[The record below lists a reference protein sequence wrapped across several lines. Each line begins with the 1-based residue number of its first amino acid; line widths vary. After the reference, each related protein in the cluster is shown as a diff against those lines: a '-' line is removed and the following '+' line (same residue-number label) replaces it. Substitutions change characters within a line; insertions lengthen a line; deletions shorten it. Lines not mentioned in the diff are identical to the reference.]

1 MANNEDNLK
10 GHGFDERTAEEQREI
25 ARAGGI
31 ASGEARR
38 RKRTLKEIAEMLADE
53 HITMR
58 QPDGTTKDMT
68 YDVALIQTMY
78 RNAITKGDTQAAKF
92 LANILGEEQLAA
104 QQVSLTLEVNP
115 DLAKL
120 MKEDENNNSV

>member
-1 MANNEDNLK
+1 MEQSENLK
-10 GHGFDERTAEEQREI
+10 KGEATQFRTGEEQAET

-53 HITMR
+53 HIAMR

-92 LANILGEEQLAA
+92 IANLLGEEQLAA
-104 QQVSLTLEVNP
+104 QQVTIYNVPQQTADGMQRIEQT
-115 DLAKL
+115 DI
-120 MKEDENNNSV
+120 

>member
-1 MANNEDNLK
+1 MNDDNLK
-10 GHGFDERTAEEQREI
+10 KGIDTQFRTGEQQVET
-25 ARAGGI
+25 ARKGGI

-53 HITMR
+53 HIAMP

-92 LANILGEEQLAA
+92 IANILGEEQLAA

-115 DLAKL
+115 ELAKL

>member
-1 MANNEDNLK
+1 ML
-10 GHGFDERTAEEQREI
+10 FRS
-25 ARAGGI
+25 

-38 RKRTLKEIAEMLADE
+38 RKRTLKEIAEILADE
-53 HITMR
+53 HIAMP

-92 LANILGEEQLAA
+92 IANLLGEEQLAA
-104 QQVSLTLEVNP
+104 QQVTIYNVPQQTADGMQRLEQTY
-115 DLAKL
+115 L
-120 MKEDENNNSV
+120 

>member
-1 MANNEDNLK
+1 MEQSENLK
-10 GHGFDERTAEEQREI
+10 KGIDTQFRTGEQQVET
-25 ARAGGI
+25 ARNGGI

-38 RKRTLKEIAEMLADE
+38 RKRTLKEIAEILADK
-53 HITMR
+53 HIAMP

-92 LANILGEEQLAA
+92 LANLLGEEQLAA
-104 QQVSLTLEVNP
+104 QQVTIYNVPQQTADGMQRLEQT
-115 DLAKL
+115 DI
-120 MKEDENNNSV
+120 

>member
-10 GHGFDERTAEEQREI
+10 GHGFDELTAEKQREI

-53 HITMR
+53 HIAIP
-58 QPDGTTKDMT
+58 QPDGSKETLS
-68 YDVALIQTMY
+68 YDVALVKRQY
-78 RNAITKGDTQAAKF
+78 LKAITKGDTQAAKF
-92 LANILGEEQLAA
+92 LANLLGEEQLAA
-104 QQVSLTLEVNP
+104 QQVTIYNVPQQTADGMQRLEKT
-115 DLAKL
+115 DL
-120 MKEDENNNSV
+120 

>member
-1 MANNEDNLK
+1 MNDDNLK
-10 GHGFDERTAEEQREI
+10 KGIDTQFRTGEQQVET

-53 HITMR
+53 HIAMP

-92 LANILGEEQLAA
+92 LANLLGEEQLAA
-104 QQVSLTLEVNP
+104 QQVTIYNVPQQTADGMQRLEQT
-115 DLAKL
+115 DI
-120 MKEDENNNSV
+120 

>member
-53 HITMR
+53 HIAMP

-92 LANILGEEQLAA
+92 LANLLGEEQLAA
-104 QQVSLTLEVNP
+104 QQVTIYNVPQQTADGMQRIEQT
-115 DLAKL
+115 DL
-120 MKEDENNNSV
+120 

>member
-1 MANNEDNLK
+1 MSNNPENIIPNS
-10 GHGFDERTAEEQREI
+10 ERTPEERRDI

-53 HITMR
+53 HIAMP
-58 QPDGTTKDMT
+58 QPGGTTKDMT

-92 LANILGEEQLAA
+92 IANLLGEEQLAA
-104 QQVSLTLEVNP
+104 QQVTIYNVPQQTADGMQRIEQT
-115 DLAKL
+115 DI
-120 MKEDENNNSV
+120 

>member
-1 MANNEDNLK
+1 MAGADNLI
-10 GHGFDERTAEEQREI
+10 GHGFDERSADEARESG
-25 ARAGGI
+25 RKGGI

-53 HITMR
+53 HIAMP

-92 LANILGEEQLAA
+92 IANLFGEEQLAA
-104 QQVSLTLEVNP
+104 QQVTIYNVPQQTADGMQRIEQT
-115 DLAKL
+115 DI
-120 MKEDENNNSV
+120 

>member
-53 HITMR
+53 HIAMP

-68 YDVALIQTMY
+68 YDVALIHTMY

-92 LANILGEEQLAA
+92 LANLLGEEQLAA
-104 QQVSLTLEVNP
+104 QQVTIYNVPQQTADGMQRIEQT
-115 DLAKL
+115 DL
-120 MKEDENNNSV
+120 

>member
-38 RKRTLKEIAEMLADE
+38 RKRTLKEIAEMLANKTIDVP
-53 HITMR
+53 M
-58 QPDGTTKDMT
+58 PDGSKETMT
-68 YDVALIQTMY
+68 YDA
-78 RNAITKGDTQAAKF
+78 AIIHSQYQKAVTKGDTKAAKF
-92 LANILGEEQLAA
+92 LATLLGEFVERHEVETNGIVFLPKEEIEGLDKLA
-104 QQVSLTLEVNP
+104 Q
-115 DLAKL
+115 K
-120 MKEDENNNSV
+120 

>member
-1 MANNEDNLK
+1 MEQSENLK
-10 GHGFDERTAEEQREI
+10 NGVATQFRTGEEQAET

-38 RKRTLKEIAEMLADE
+38 RKRTLKEIAEILADE
-53 HITMR
+53 HIAMP

-92 LANILGEEQLAA
+92 IANLLGEEQLAA
-104 QQVSLTLEVNP
+104 QQVTIYNVPQQTADGMQRLEQTY
-115 DLAKL
+115 L
-120 MKEDENNNSV
+120 